1 MDDREEKLEVE
12 QMKLAMQDVLDENW
26 GQLKK
31 KTESS
36 QKVVVVDVNVPFKS
50 MVTLMV
56 KWAIASI
63 PAFIVLVFIVFF
75 IANIL
80 RGLLG

>member
-36 QKVVVVDVNVPFKS
+36 PKGS
-50 MVTLMV
+50 CG
-56 KWAIASI
+56 
-63 PAFIVLVFIVFF
+63 
-75 IANIL
+75 
-80 RGLLG
+80 RR